1 MSSKARGES
10 ALQHVKMGN
19 RFVLYNII
27 VLLIMIVAYISFSV
41 NYISSW
47 KESLFQVTDS
57 FAQSLSYPVW
67 TLNGELVKYIVNPM
81 IRVDDLLSIRV
92 MDDHG
97 NELAY
102 IDDNKNVGSVL
113 DKVLNVRKNLRT
125 VEMYYKGLFAG
136 RVEFHYYYWTPTIL
150 LFQIAI
156 ILVFL
161 YLSIYMFLMNLQK
174 NKALEETTKELNE
187 ANSELELALNELEET
202 QQRVVT
208 SEKMAALGKLM
219 VNIAHDVNTPT
230 GIIYSSA
237 TELLDKYVLVNA
249 KYAEDEL
256 TEDEFKNY
264 LEITGQ
270 VLDIIIRNSQKIKEL
285 VQSLK
290 RVAMQEVTETFSD
303 INFKELIEDVLR
315 TLHPKLRKTRIE
327 VITNIPDNLVIHTV
341 PGAWAQVFMNLIDN
355 SITHGFGYDNP
366 GRIEI
371 NAKVSSDVLIVEYKD
386 NGRGMDEETK
396 RKAFEPFFTTD
407 EVHGSGLG
415 LSITYQLVV
424 ELLGGDIS
432 LESQR
437 GNGVKFIMRIPIKH
451 DEQIVQSKE

>member
-1 MSSKARGES
+1 
-10 ALQHVKMGN
+10 
-19 RFVLYNII
+19 
-27 VLLIMIVAYISFSV
+27 
-41 NYISSW
+41 
-47 KESLFQVTDS
+47 
-57 FAQSLSYPVW
+57 
-67 TLNGELVKYIVNPM
+67 GELVKYIVNPM

>member
-1 MSSKARGES
+1 
-10 ALQHVKMGN
+10 MGN

-27 VLLIMIVAYISFSV
+27 VLLIMVILYISFSV

-47 KESLFQVTDS
+47 KKSLFQVTDS

-67 TLNGELVKYIVNPM
+67 TLNNDLVKYIVSPM

-92 MDDHG
+92 LDDRG
-97 NELAY
+97 NELVY

-202 QQRVVT
+202 QQRVVN

-237 TELLDKYVLVNA
+237 TELLDKYALISA

-303 INFKELIEDVLR
+303 INFKELTEDVLR

-327 VITNIPDNLVIHTV
+327 VITNIPDSLVIHTV
-341 PGAWAQVFMNLIDN
+341 PGAWAQIFMNLIDN

-386 NGRGMDEETK
+386 NGKGMDEETK

-415 LSITYQLVV
+415 LSITYQLVA
-424 ELLGGDIS
+424 ELLGGDIL
-432 LESQR
+432 LESQK
-437 GNGVKFIMRIPIKH
+437 GKGVKFIMRIPIKH
-451 DEQIVQSKE
+451 DEQIMQSKSGTQNL

>member
-1 MSSKARGES
+1 M
-10 ALQHVKMGN
+10 QHVKMGN

-27 VLLIMIVAYISFSV
+27 VLLITIVFYVSFSV

-47 KESLFQVTDS
+47 KKSLFQVMDS
-57 FAQSLSYPVW
+57 FAQSLSYPAW
-67 TLNGELVKYIVNPM
+67 TLNDGLVKYIVSPM

-92 MDDHG
+92 MDDRG

-113 DKVLNVRKNLRT
+113 DKVLNIRKRTRT
-125 VEMYYKGLFAG
+125 VELYYKGLFAG
-136 RVEFHYYYWTPTIL
+136 RVEFYYYYWTSTVL

-161 YLSIYMFLMNLQK
+161 YLFIYMFLMNLQK

-187 ANSELELALNELEET
+187 ANAELELALNELEET
-202 QQRVVT
+202 QQRVVN

-237 TELLDKYVLVNA
+237 TELLDKYALVNE
-249 KYAEDEL
+249 KYAKDEL
-256 TEDEFKNY
+256 TEDEFRNY

-303 INFKELIEDVLR
+303 INFKELTEDVLR

-327 VITNIPDNLVIHTV
+327 VITNIPDSLVIHTV
-341 PGAWAQVFMNLIDN
+341 PGAWAQIFMNLIDN

-386 NGRGMDEETK
+386 NGKGMDEETK

-424 ELLGGDIS
+424 ELLGGDIL
-432 LESQR
+432 LESQK
-437 GNGVKFIMRIPIKH
+437 GKGVKFIMRIPIKH
-451 DEQIVQSKE
+451 DEQIMQSKSDIQNL

>member
-1 MSSKARGES
+1 M
-10 ALQHVKMGN
+10 KMGN

-27 VLLIMIVAYISFSV
+27 VLLIMIVFYVSFSV

-47 KESLFQVTDS
+47 KKSLFQVMDS
-57 FAQSLSYPVW
+57 FAQSLSYPAW
-67 TLNGELVKYIVNPM
+67 TLNDGLVKYIVSPM

-92 MDDHG
+92 MDDRG

-113 DKVLNVRKNLRT
+113 DKVLNIRKRTRT
-125 VEMYYKGLFAG
+125 VELYYKGLFAG
-136 RVEFHYYYWTPTIL
+136 RVEFYYYYWAPTVL

-161 YLSIYMFLMNLQK
+161 YLFIYMFLMNLQK

-187 ANSELELALNELEET
+187 ANAELELALNELEET
-202 QQRVVT
+202 QQRVVN

-237 TELLDKYVLVNA
+237 TELLDKYALVNE
-249 KYAEDEL
+249 KYAKDEL
-256 TEDEFKNY
+256 TEDEFRNY

-303 INFKELIEDVLR
+303 INFKELTEDVLR

-327 VITNIPDNLVIHTV
+327 VITNIPDSLVIHTV
-341 PGAWAQVFMNLIDN
+341 PGAWAQIFMNLIDN

-386 NGRGMDEETK
+386 NGKGMDEETK

-407 EVHGSGLG
+407 EEHGSGLG

-424 ELLGGDIS
+424 ELLGGDIL
-432 LESQR
+432 LESQK
-437 GNGVKFIMRIPIKH
+437 GKGVKFIMRIPIKH
-451 DEQIVQSKE
+451 DEQIMQSKSGTQNL

>member
-1 MSSKARGES
+1 M
-10 ALQHVKMGN
+10 KMGN

-67 TLNGELVKYIVNPM
+67 TLNDGLVKYIVSPM
-81 IRVDDLLSIRV
+81 IRVEDLLSIRV
-92 MDDHG
+92 MDDRG

-113 DKVLNVRKNLRT
+113 DKVLNVRKHLRT
-125 VEMYYKGLFAG
+125 VELYYKGLFAG
-136 RVEFHYYYWTPTIL
+136 RVEFYYYYWTSTVL

-161 YLSIYMFLMNLQK
+161 YLFIYMFLMNLQK

-187 ANSELELALNELEET
+187 ANAELELALNELEET
-202 QQRVVT
+202 QQRVVN

-237 TELLDKYVLVNA
+237 TELLDKYALVNE
-249 KYAEDEL
+249 KYAKDEL
-256 TEDEFKNY
+256 TEDEFRNY

-303 INFKELIEDVLR
+303 INFKELTEDVLR

-327 VITNIPDNLVIHTV
+327 VITNIPDSLVIHTV
-341 PGAWAQVFMNLIDN
+341 PGAWAQIFMNLIDN

-386 NGRGMDEETK
+386 NGKGMDEETK

-407 EVHGSGLG
+407 EEHGSGLG

-424 ELLGGDIS
+424 ELLGGDIL
-432 LESQR
+432 LESQK
-437 GNGVKFIMRIPIKH
+437 GKGVKFIMRIPIKH
-451 DEQIVQSKE
+451 DEQIMQSKSGTQNL

>member
-1 MSSKARGES
+1 
-10 ALQHVKMGN
+10 
-19 RFVLYNII
+19 
-27 VLLIMIVAYISFSV
+27 
-41 NYISSW
+41 
-47 KESLFQVTDS
+47 
-57 FAQSLSYPVW
+57 
-67 TLNGELVKYIVNPM
+67 M

>member
-1 MSSKARGES
+1 M
-10 ALQHVKMGN
+10 QHLNVRN

-27 VLLIMIVAYISFSV
+27 VLLIMIVAYVSFSV

-47 KESLFQVTDS
+47 GKSLFQVMDS

-67 TLNGELVKYIVNPM
+67 TLNNDLVKYIVSPM
-81 IRVDDLLSIRV
+81 IKVEDLLSIRV
-92 MDDHG
+92 MDDRG

-102 IDDNKNVGSVL
+102 IDDNKNVGSIL
-113 DKVLNVRKNLRT
+113 DKVLNIRKRSRT
-125 VEMYYKGLFAG
+125 VEIYYKELFSG
-136 RVEFHYYYWTPTIL
+136 RVEFYYYYWTPTVL

-156 ILVFL
+156 VLVFL
-161 YLSIYMFLMNLQK
+161 YLSIYMFLTNLQK
-174 NKALEETTKELNE
+174 NKVLEEITRELNE

-202 QQRVVT
+202 QQRVVN

-237 TELLDKYVLVNA
+237 TELLDKYVMVNQ
-249 KYAEDEL
+249 KYAADEL
-256 TEDEFKNY
+256 TEDEFKSY

-290 RVAMQEVTETFSD
+290 RVAMQEVTETLSD
-303 INFKELIEDVLR
+303 INFKELIGDVLR

-341 PGAWAQVFMNLIDN
+341 PGAWAQIFMNLIDN
-355 SITHGFGYDNP
+355 SIIHGFGYDNP

-371 NAKVSSDVLIVEYKD
+371 NAKLSSDNLIVEYKD
-386 NGRGMDEETK
+386 NGKGMDEETK

-407 EVHGSGLG
+407 EEHGSGLG

-432 LESQR
+432 LESQK
-437 GNGVKFIMRIPIKH
+437 GKGVKFVMKVPIKH
-451 DEQIVQSKE
+451 DEQIGQVKK

>member
-67 TLNGELVKYIVNPM
+67 TLNDGLVKYIVSPM
-81 IRVDDLLSIRV
+81 IRVEDLLSIRV
-92 MDDHG
+92 MDDRG
-97 NELAY
+97 NELVY

-161 YLSIYMFLMNLQK
+161 YLSIHMFLMNLQK

>member
-1 MSSKARGES
+1 M
-10 ALQHVKMGN
+10 
-19 RFVLYNII
+19 
-27 VLLIMIVAYISFSV
+27 
-41 NYISSW
+41 
-47 KESLFQVTDS
+47 DS
-57 FAQSLSYPVW
+57 FAQSLSYPAW
-67 TLNGELVKYIVNPM
+67 TLNDGLVKYIVSPM

-92 MDDHG
+92 MDDRG

-113 DKVLNVRKNLRT
+113 DKVLNIRKRTRT
-125 VEMYYKGLFAG
+125 VELYYKGLFAG
-136 RVEFHYYYWTPTIL
+136 RVEFYYYYWTSTVL

-161 YLSIYMFLMNLQK
+161 YLFIYMFLMNLQK

-187 ANSELELALNELEET
+187 ANAELELALNELEET
-202 QQRVVT
+202 QQRVVN

-237 TELLDKYVLVNA
+237 TELLDKYALVNE
-249 KYAEDEL
+249 KYAKDEL
-256 TEDEFKNY
+256 TEDEFRNY

-303 INFKELIEDVLR
+303 INFKELTEDVLR

-327 VITNIPDNLVIHTV
+327 VITNIPDSLVIHTV
-341 PGAWAQVFMNLIDN
+341 PGAWAQIFMNLIDN

-386 NGRGMDEETK
+386 NGKGMDEETK

-415 LSITYQLVV
+415 LSITYQLVA
-424 ELLGGDIS
+424 ELLGGDIL
-432 LESQR
+432 LESQK
-437 GNGVKFIMRIPIKH
+437 GKGVKFIMRIPIKH
-451 DEQIVQSKE
+451 DEQIMQSKSGTQNL

>member
-1 MSSKARGES
+1 
-10 ALQHVKMGN
+10 MGN

-67 TLNGELVKYIVNPM
+67 TLNDGLVKYIVSPM
-81 IRVDDLLSIRV
+81 IRVEDLLSIRV
-92 MDDHG
+92 MDDRG

-113 DKVLNVRKNLRT
+113 DKVLNIRKRTRT
-125 VEMYYKGLFAG
+125 VELYYKGLFAG
-136 RVEFHYYYWTPTIL
+136 RVEFYYYYWTSTVL

-161 YLSIYMFLMNLQK
+161 YLFIYMFLMNLQK

-187 ANSELELALNELEET
+187 ANAELELALNELEET
-202 QQRVVT
+202 QQRVVN

-237 TELLDKYVLVNA
+237 TELLDKYALVNE
-249 KYAEDEL
+249 KYAKDEL
-256 TEDEFKNY
+256 TEDEFRNY

-303 INFKELIEDVLR
+303 INFKELTEDVLR

-327 VITNIPDNLVIHTV
+327 VITNIPDSLVIHTV
-341 PGAWAQVFMNLIDN
+341 PGAWAQIFMNLIDN

-386 NGRGMDEETK
+386 NGKGMDEETK

-424 ELLGGDIS
+424 ELLGGDIL
-432 LESQR
+432 LESQK
-437 GNGVKFIMRIPIKH
+437 GKGVKFIMRIPIKH
-451 DEQIVQSKE
+451 DEQIMQSKSGTQNL